1 MLDRLYLKLDYTIY
15 TSSFQWFLFINNFNF
30 YESNATTVSQFDE
43 KNLSESMLKVK
54 ISITA

>member
-15 TSSFQWFLFINNFNF
+15 TSSFQWFLFINNFNS

>member
-1 MLDRLYLKLDYTIY
+1 MLARLYLKLDYTIY
-15 TSSFQWFLFINNFNF
+15 ASCFQWFLFINNFNS